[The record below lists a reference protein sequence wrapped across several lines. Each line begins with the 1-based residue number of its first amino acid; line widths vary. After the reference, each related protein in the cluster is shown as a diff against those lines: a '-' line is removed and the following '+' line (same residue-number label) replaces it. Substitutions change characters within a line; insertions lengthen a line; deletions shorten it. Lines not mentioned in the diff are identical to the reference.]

1 LRSGGR
7 NDLGAFGLGATGGR
21 ARVGEWKDA
30 RGHVGQS
37 AVTQTAPKLSRV
49 CITADSVE
57 KMRRAARLG
66 FSWPRSFP
74 DRIGRLR
81 SICVGPIEM
90 PLEKKAGAEDGYRG
104 LVLEGWRQG
113 EKGMDIGGEGRGRA
127 VSLFM
132 NQYKWDGT
140 KGISNGPTHSGTK
153 SGSFVTVC
161 VRPQTGL
168 GLCPPPLS
176 VSVEHSPSGPTHL
189 AAGAFF

>member
-1 LRSGGR
+1 MGGSSVAARLRSGGR
-7 NDLGAFGLGATGGR
+7 SDLGAFGLGATGGQ

-37 AVTQTAPKLSRV
+37 AVTQTAPKLSRI
-49 CITADSVE
+49 CIIADSVG
-57 KMRRAARLG
+57 KIRRAARLG
-66 FSWPRSFP
+66 FSWPRSFA

-81 SICVGPIEM
+81 SICLKG
-90 PLEKKAGAEDGYRG
+90 GYRG
-104 LVLEGWRQG
+104 LVLEWWRQG

-153 SGSFVTVC
+153 YGSFLTVC
-161 VRPQTGL
+161 VRPRTGL

-176 VSVEHSPSGPTHL
+176 VWVERSPSGPTHL